1 MSYIVTLTDDTA
13 TWSSPT
19 PDTPLTVETIE
30 HSAEVTTLDLNVYV
44 DMISTK
50 KVWTVQWGYMDDAQY
65 RQLRGFYDRQFTA
78 GRFPQ
83 ISIETLGVEDIT
95 ARMTLSDQNIT
106 DQSGLVENV
115 ELTLRETKQM
125 GHSYLKHDTGFIKL

>member
-50 KVWTVQWGYMDDAQY
+50 KVWTVQWGYMDPGTYQH
-65 RQLRGFYDRQFTA
+65 LKGFYDRQFTS
-78 GRFPQ
+78 GRFPTITIEDLNVNGVVAKMT
-83 ISIETLGVEDIT
+83 ISN
-95 ARMTLSDQNIT
+95 QNIT
-106 DQSGLVENV
+106 DQSGLVENIEV
-115 ELTLRETKQM
+115 TFRETKQM
-125 GHSYLKHDTGFIKL
+125 GDVYSTP

>member
-1 MSYIVTLTDDTA
+1 MSYVVTLTDDSS

-19 PDTPLTVETIE
+19 PDTPLSVETIE
-30 HSAEVTTLDLNVYV
+30 HAAEVTTLDLNVYV

-50 KVWTVQWGYMDDAQY
+50 KVWTIQWGYMDAAQY
-65 RQLRGFYDRQFTA
+65 QQLKGFYDRQFTL
-78 GRFPQ
+78 GKFPVV
-83 ISIETLGVEDIT
+83 SIADLDVEDT
-95 ARMTLSDQNIT
+95 VARMTLSDQSIT

-125 GHSYLKHDTGFIKL
+125 SPLTP